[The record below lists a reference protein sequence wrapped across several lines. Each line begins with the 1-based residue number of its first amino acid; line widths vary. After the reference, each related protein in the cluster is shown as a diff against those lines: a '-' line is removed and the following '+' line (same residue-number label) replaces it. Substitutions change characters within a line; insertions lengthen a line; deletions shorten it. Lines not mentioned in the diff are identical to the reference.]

1 MANIT
6 QVLNEEIR
14 RLAKKAM
21 KGDFDN
27 HRDQLVALR
36 RSVAELDRRIKAL
49 EKLSAISVPAD
60 ASVAEVEAADRQKS
74 VRVTAD
80 RILKWR
86 TRLGLTQVQFAKLLG
101 VSHLSV
107 SHWESGKT
115 IPREAQKRRIAELRD
130 MGKRDLRKLKEERLD
145 QGEVTVEADAE

>member
-14 RLAKKAM
+14 RLAKKAT
-21 KGDFDN
+21 KSDFDN
-27 HRDQLVALR
+27 HREQLVALR
-36 RSVAELDRRIKAL
+36 RSVAELERRIKAL
-49 EKLSAISVPAD
+49 EKLGPSAVPVD
-60 ASVAEVEAADRQKS
+60 ASSSDVETEDRPKS

-86 TRLGLTQVQFAKLLG
+86 TRLGLTQVQYAKLLG

-115 IPREAQKRRIAELRD
+115 TPREAQKRRIAELRD
-130 MGKRDLRKLKEERLD
+130 MGKRELKKLKDERLGTGD
-145 QGEVTVEADAE
+145 VPVEADAE